1 MISFRIALA
10 LLVPLTLVAAC
21 DKAAKPAAP
30 APAGERVATV
40 NGKPVSKSQFEMYL
54 ENVSRQGGGEVPEEQ
69 KDRALDQFI
78 GMQLAADA
86 AEQAGIAKDPK
97 VADKLEL
104 ARMNV
109 LVDAALQKY
118 LEQNPVQDSELKPA
132 YDAQVNAM
140 PREYHARHILVDDKA
155 AADKITQ
162 DLQGGA
168 DFAKLAAKRSK
179 DEGSGKSGGD
189 LGWFTLD
196 TMVKPFADA
205 VKALQP
211 GEMTQ
216 APVQSE
222 FGWHVIKLEESRATD
237 APPFEEVKDQVKVF
251 VQRQKLQKYLDEL
264 RAKAKVEKTKAVGG

>member
-10 LLVPLTLVAAC
+10 VLLPLTLLAAC

-30 APAGERVATV
+30 QPVGERVATV
-40 NGKPVSKSQFEMYL
+40 NGKPVSKAQFEMYL

-69 KDRALDQFI
+69 KGRALDQFI
-78 GMQLAADA
+78 GMRLAADA

-104 ARMNV
+104 ARLNV
-109 LVDAALQKY
+109 LVEAALQKH
-118 LEQNPVQDSELKPA
+118 LEQNPVQDSELRPA
-132 YDAQVNAM
+132 YDAQVDAM

-162 DLQGGA
+162 DLKGGA
-168 DFAKLAAKRSK
+168 DFAKLAAKTSK
-179 DEGSGKSGGD
+179 DASRESGGD

-196 TMVKPFADA
+196 TMVPPFAEA
-205 VKALQP
+205 VQALKP

-216 APVQSE
+216 TPVQSE
-222 FGWHVIKLEESRATD
+222 FGWHVIKLEDSRATA

-251 VQRQKLQKYLDEL
+251 VQRQKLQKYLEEL
-264 RAKAKVEKTKAVGG
+264 RNKAQIEKT

>member
-1 MISFRIALA
+1 MISFRVALT
-10 LLVPLTLVAAC
+10 LLVPLILLAAC

-30 APAGERVATV
+30 EPVGERVATV

-54 ENVSRQGGGEVPEEQ
+54 ENVSRQAGGEVPEEQ
-69 KDRALDQFI
+69 KGRALDQFI

-86 AEQAGIAKDPK
+86 AEQSGIAKDPK

-155 AADKITQ
+155 AADKITK

-168 DFAKLAAKRSK
+168 DFAKLATKSSK
-179 DEGSGKSGGD
+179 DPSGKSGGD

-205 VKALQP
+205 VKTLQP

-222 FGWHVIKLEESRATD
+222 FGWHVIKLEESRASG

-264 RAKAKVEKTKAVGG
+264 RAKAKVEKS